1 MLSQTGVRG
10 QLPGVRGQLPGV
22 RGQLPGVRG
31 QLPGVRGQLRAQ
43 LRPVVGHW
51 SNMSDALKP
60 IRR

>member
-1 MLSQTGVRG
+1 VLMLVIVLGSGHSPMLSQT
-10 QLPGVRGQLPGV
+10 
-22 RGQLPGVRG
+22 GVRG

-43 LRPVVGHW
+43 LRPVAGHW